1 MKKLTLLVTLLV
13 SVNALYSQCTSG
25 SSLGS
30 LNVTTSW
37 QTIAVSPGAPA
48 YRSFSAQSGG
58 TYIFTFCQGGGS
70 FSGDPYLTI
79 TDNSPSPQTANDDY
93 CGLGSEL
100 TWTCTSSGT
109 YRIYFSGC
117 CPCANA
123 PTSTCAYIGSNISS
137 GPPNDA

>member
-1 MKKLTLLVTLLV
+1 MKKFTLLVTFLV

-37 QTIAVSPGAPA
+37 QTIPVSAGVPA

-70 FSGDPYLTI
+70 YSGDPYLTI
-79 TDNSPSPQTANDDY
+79 TDNTPSAQIANDDY
-93 CGLGSEL
+93 
-100 TWTCTSSGT
+100 W
-109 YRIYFSGC
+109 
-117 CPCANA
+117 
-123 PTSTCAYIGSNISS
+123 ISVQK
-137 GPPNDA
+137 